1 MVLLRTCL
9 KTKYTQKISENKII
23 LERNDFIFTDFLDIL
38 IVFRQALNL
47 VSSFFYCFTIS

>member
-38 IVFRQALNL
+38 IVFRQAFLDFN
-47 VSSFFYCFTIS
+47 VSSTEK